1 MAPPLNLMD
10 LKIFYAPARLAT
22 PAISLE
28 DFAAELA
35 ISFRGKPQAGS
46 LCSDSFQNVLKKD
59 FEAIAAREGRSVA
72 QVCDAFLKASSEIYM
87 KKGPKF
93 LQRFL
98 SRQKKE
104 SSSE

>member
-1 MAPPLNLMD
+1 MRKD
-10 LKIFYAPARLAT
+10 TRLT
-22 PAISLE
+22 
-28 DFAAELA
+28 
-35 ISFRGKPQAGS
+35 FRVHS
-46 LCSDSFQNVLKKD
+46 SLKKNL
-59 FEAIAAREGRSVA
+59 EAIADREGRSVA

-104 SSSE
+104 GSE

>member
-1 MAPPLNLMD
+1 MRKD
-10 LKIFYAPARLAT
+10 TRLT
-22 PAISLE
+22 
-28 DFAAELA
+28 
-35 ISFRGKPQAGS
+35 FRVHS
-46 LCSDSFQNVLKKD
+46 SLKKNL
-59 FEAIAAREGRSVA
+59 EAIADREGRSVA

-104 SSSE
+104 DSK

>member
-1 MAPPLNLMD
+1 MRKD
-10 LKIFYAPARLAT
+10 TRLT
-22 PAISLE
+22 
-28 DFAAELA
+28 
-35 ISFRGKPQAGS
+35 FRVHS
-46 LCSDSFQNVLKKD
+46 SLKKD
-59 FEAIAAREGRSVA
+59 LEAIADREGRSVA

-104 SSSE
+104 DSK